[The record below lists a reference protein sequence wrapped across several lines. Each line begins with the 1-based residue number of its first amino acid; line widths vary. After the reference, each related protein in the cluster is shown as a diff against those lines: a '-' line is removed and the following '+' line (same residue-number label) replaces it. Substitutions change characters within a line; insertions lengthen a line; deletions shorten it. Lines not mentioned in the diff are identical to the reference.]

1 MTIKTEKRL
10 VDISLR
16 YWRGGWNAGYEP
28 DCFQDLEPNFP
39 VQFPEREENEDGF
52 PCAILCPEKELV
64 ELIDFWS
71 EECDLANEG
80 ETGDVLEALTDAE
93 IENGDGWN
101 LFVNELEVY

>member
-10 VDISLR
+10 VEISLR
-16 YWRGGWNAGYEP
+16 YWKGGWNAGYEP

-39 VQFPEREENEDGF
+39 MQFPEREEY
-52 PCAILCPEKELV
+52 AILCLEKELV

-80 ETGDVLEALTDAE
+80 EPGDVLEALTDAE
-93 IENGDGWN
+93 IDNGDGWN
-101 LFVNELEVY
+101 IFVNELEVY